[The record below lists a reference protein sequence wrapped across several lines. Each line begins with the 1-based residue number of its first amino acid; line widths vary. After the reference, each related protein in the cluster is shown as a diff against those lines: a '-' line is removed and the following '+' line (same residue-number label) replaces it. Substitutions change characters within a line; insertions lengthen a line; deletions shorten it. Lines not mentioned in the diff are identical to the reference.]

1 MFTAGAN
8 YLTMKLVLLG
18 APGAGKG
25 TQAKS
30 LSKELKLAHI
40 STGDLLRVAIK
51 ENTPLGQEAKKYVE
65 SGELVPDHLVTKM
78 VIERL
83 SREDVS
89 EGFILDGFPRNRQQ
103 AVELDDFLSTKS
115 TCNYFA
121 FYLDASEKTLIK
133 RLSGRRICGMC
144 QAVYHLVN
152 FPPKEDMVCDHCQS
166 ELYQRPDDKEETIKN
181 RLAVYNRQTA
191 PVVEYYSKQN
201 RLIHLKADAE
211 ASLVLDE
218 MLKILATPFTLLK
231 EQKKKV

>member
-1 MFTAGAN
+1 
-8 YLTMKLVLLG
+8 MKLILLG

-30 LSKELKLAHI
+30 LSRELNLAHI

-65 SGELVPDHLVTKM
+65 SGALVPDHLVTKM

-83 SREDVS
+83 AGEDVA

-103 AVELDDFLSTKS
+103 AVELDNFLSRKNS
-115 TCNYFA
+115 GNYFA
-121 FYLDASEKTLIK
+121 LYLDASEKMLIK
-133 RLSGRRICGMC
+133 RLSGRRICRKC

-152 FPPKEDMVCDHCQS
+152 FPPKQDMRCDYCQG

-181 RLAVYNRQTA
+181 RLEVYNQQTA
-191 PVVEYYSKQN
+191 PVVEYYSKRQ
-201 RLIHLKADAE
+201 RLIHFKADEDA
-211 ASLVLDE
+211 AVVLEE
-218 MLKILATPFTLLK
+218 MLKILAKPISALK
-231 EQKKKV
+231 EQKNERRT